1 MAKLNL
7 GCGKLLMKGWV
18 NVDIRGGQV
27 IADAAFLPFRRHSF
41 DEVLTSHVLEHVDDL
56 GAVMNE
62 IHRVL
67 RRGGILKAR
76 VPYGLKG
83 LYDPFHRHA
92 FGLDTLNPFCRD
104 DPNTLDYAPLFR
116 MLRREITDYMV
127 VLLGTR
133 GRGPL
138 WEQFPGL
145 AARFL
150 RKGRDGKIRSSLPLG
165 SRNEITFV
173 LERV

>member
-7 GCGKLLMKGWV
+7 GCGKLLMKEWV
-18 NVDIRGGQV
+18 NVDIKGGEV
-27 IADAAFLPFRRHSF
+27 MADAAFLPFRRHSF
-41 DEVLTSHVLEHVDDL
+41 DEVLASHVLEHVEDL

-62 IHRVL
+62 VHRVL
-67 RRGGILKAR
+67 RQGGIFKAR

-104 DPNTLDYAPLFR
+104 DPNTLDYAALFR
-116 MLRREITDYMV
+116 IVYREITDYLV
-127 VLLGTR
+127 FLLGTR
-133 GRGPL
+133 GRELL
-138 WEQFPGL
+138 WGKFPRLG
-145 AARFL
+145 ARFL
-150 RKGRDGKIRSSLPLG
+150 RKGRDRKIRSTLPLG
-165 SRNEITFV
+165 PRNEITFV